1 MDIDYIFP
9 QYFIYIL
16 HILEIPTV
24 YKGMVDDDHLV
35 KQTQMYQKQAFSYI
49 NILCSLVLANPS
61 TNIFHSWQR
70 KLLIFFAIIR
80 LLNVLT
86 MREHT
91 SFVIFTKRP
100 SYPIDSKFLIL

>member
-1 MDIDYIFP
+1 MA
-9 QYFIYIL
+9 
-16 HILEIPTV
+16 
-24 YKGMVDDDHLV
+24 DDDHLV

-49 NILCSLVLANPS
+49 NILCSLLLANPS

-70 KLLIFFAIIR
+70 KLFIFFAIIR

-100 SYPIDSKFLIL
+100 SCPIDSKFLIL